1 MLLLLK
7 PSFIFPSLHASR
19 QKHCRSRFHSSSTR
33 STTCRG
39 RAGPESFFQYVLLL
53 LYVLLFSSQ
62 SRRSFSDF
70 TEITFADMISYR
82 HKSHPQ
88 KITWQ
93 PRSSLLSWGDRI
105 QNHHSSSTQT
115 PHSPQFTPPGPA
127 QRTVD
132 GNVTCRKFAFTLIRL
147 DCLWKSCCG
156 VTTSVRFHA
165 AEHHDEGFA
174 SAVVCSRRVRSI
186 QTRRQLGCSWADGA
200 KLFNRSFKTSAKK
213 SEHKAPNTPTVKQY
227 QEVQHASLCSNNIT
241 TSLKRGYH
249 YSTSQT
255 CFPASFQYE
264 SAEES
269 PL

>member
-1 MLLLLK
+1 MLHEQKKLQVTFSQFLYSK
-7 PSFIFPSLHASR
+7 HDVQRACWSWVIFPICPPAPLRAVVFLTESSQLQWLHR
-19 QKHCRSRFHSSSTR
+19 DHICRYDLLQTQKSSTENNL
-33 STTCRG
+33 TTTQLFTQLRG
-39 RAGPESFFQYVLLL
+39 QN
-53 LYVLLFSSQ
+53 
-62 SRRSFSDF
+62 
-70 TEITFADMISYR
+70 TEPPFIIHTN
-82 HKSHPQ
+82 
-88 KITWQ
+88 T
-93 PRSSLLSWGDRI
+93 
-105 QNHHSSSTQT
+105 T
-115 PHSPQFTPPGPA
+115 PQFTPPGPA

-186 QTRRQLGCSWADGA
+186 QTRRQLGRSWADGA